1 MAKKATAKDAELIMQ
16 LYDLRREPEMRKA
29 RHWWLTQFWPNNAD
43 DFMKIAMDMGSQENN
58 WLRQVG
64 GYWSMAAAFVE
75 SGALNLDLFLQPA
88 VSGEMFF
95 MFAKVQPFLKDLREK
110 LGDPYVMLNIE
121 KVITKSKFGRD
132 RLQFVSKRIALAK
145 ERRAASKAAS

>member
-29 RHWWLTQFWPNNAD
+29 RHWWVTQFWPNNAA
-43 DFMKIAMDMGSQENN
+43 DFIKIAMDLGSQENN

-95 MFAKVQPFLKDLREK
+95 MFAKVHPFLKDLREK
-110 LGDPYVMLNIE
+110 LGDPHAFLNIE
-121 KVITKSKFGRD
+121 KVISGSKFGRD
-132 RLQFVSKRIALAK
+132 RLQFVSKRIAQAK
-145 ERRAASKAAS
+145 ERRASKPN